1 MENSKKK
8 TSASEDA
15 DFEQLFAAYTVEMKE
30 RIQHLVK
37 SYKLAY
43 FGDKPDVNESSIAKI
58 LTPAFTS
65 GVKFCYE
72 FTTQYFNVQLKS
84 RYRSKRATE
93 TKSSEE

>member
-15 DFEQLFAAYTVEMKE
+15 DFEKLFDACTEEMKE

-43 FGDKPDVNESSIAKI
+43 FGDKPDINESSIEKI
-58 LTPAFTS
+58 LIPAFTS

-72 FTTQYFNVQLKS
+72 FTTKYFNVQLKS
-84 RYRSKRATE
+84 RCRSKCTTE
-93 TKSSEE
+93 NKGSEE